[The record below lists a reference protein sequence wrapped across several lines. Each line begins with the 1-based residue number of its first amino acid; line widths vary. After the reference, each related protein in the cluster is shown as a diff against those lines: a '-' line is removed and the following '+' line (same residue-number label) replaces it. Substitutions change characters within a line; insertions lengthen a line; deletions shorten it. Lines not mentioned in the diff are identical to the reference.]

1 LKDFH
6 YSDEAK
12 IIRHRNMVTL
22 WVRGMKSVSVNIET
36 GTITYIGGG
45 NHKTEF
51 IALAI
56 ETLLK
61 NKDGDESNSD
71 VLSGTL
77 GYRWSKSGYFTKY
90 TSLYL
95 PNNDLP
101 VGGSWYYPLYDVDG
115 KLWFYAP
122 NGNGGGTVRLS
133 PDQLLSTLK
142 LCSPEKRYG
151 AYVCADLKLLHSNFK
166 NDEAYNVGRKRV
178 GPTTHTDGF
187 QTTGKA
193 INDNYFRAWYR
204 HPYQETVRDII
215 RCIWN
220 SGELTRIDP
229 ANLSHWKAER
239 LRKFGHLTIGVI
251 DRWTNKKAP
260 IVVFK
265 EPIEYAE
272 NDFKNAVIEQMK
284 EGVDIETAWSHAY
297 QNIEEKT
304 LVKQIPFEPHE
315 APENVLENIG
325 LEIRF
330 ANKTY

>member
-1 LKDFH
+1 MTTTYKIGSGRFAGKIAEVKDHWDYTGDRYEQKDIDPSRIDENHWAWPLKVALTQLSGDARKFTKPRHRKLKDFH

-101 VGGSWYYPLYDVDG
+101 VASSRYYPLYDVNG
-115 KLWFYAP
+115 KLWFY
-122 NGNGGGTVRLS
+122 
-133 PDQLLSTLK
+133 
-142 LCSPEKRYG
+142 
-151 AYVCADLKLLHSNFK
+151 
-166 NDEAYNVGRKRV
+166 
-178 GPTTHTDGF
+178 
-187 QTTGKA
+187 
-193 INDNYFRAWYR
+193 
-204 HPYQETVRDII
+204 
-215 RCIWN
+215 
-220 SGELTRIDP
+220 
-229 ANLSHWKAER
+229 
-239 LRKFGHLTIGVI
+239 
-251 DRWTNKKAP
+251 
-260 IVVFK
+260 
-265 EPIEYAE
+265 
-272 NDFKNAVIEQMK
+272 
-284 EGVDIETAWSHAY
+284 
-297 QNIEEKT
+297 
-304 LVKQIPFEPHE
+304 
-315 APENVLENIG
+315 
-325 LEIRF
+325 
-330 ANKTY
+330 